1 MSLDINTNDID
12 FEGKY
17 MIISVNPD
25 VNFIHLIPKWPPPE
39 VAQCIDRDIRAN
51 SLSFTIKLHYAKAV
65 FFEEKLEF
73 LSSTK
78 IKRTPI
84 WTLYMDLIII
94 YVLNKKMM
102 IEDYYALVKS

>member
-1 MSLDINTNDID
+1 
-12 FEGKY
+12 

-51 SLSFTIKLHYAKAV
+51 SLSVTIKLYYAKAI
-65 FFEEKLEF
+65 FLEKLKF

-78 IKRTPI
+78 
-84 WTLYMDLIII
+84 LD
-94 YVLNKKMM
+94 M
-102 IEDYYALVKS
+102 IEDYYALVPEGTNSARLFTPGKRKA